1 MTDRQNSRRFLLLFL
16 GVLSAFG
23 PFIMDMYLPTLPA
36 MADFF
41 HTSSSMV
48 QLGLTTSMIGLAA
61 GQLIFGPLSD
71 KCGRRPPLLLAMILF
86 LLATVGCIFSH
97 TISQFVTS
105 RFLQGI
111 AGAGG
116 VVISRSIATD
126 EYSGQQLA
134 GMLAVIGGINGI
146 ATVIAPIGGGIQAQI
161 ASWQGIFI
169 CLFFMGVVLLSGS
182 LHLNESLPAKHRQ
195 TVSWQD
201 LYHSFG
207 EVLRNRRYVGYV
219 LQYGFTMG
227 ILFVNISSAPFI
239 MQQHY
244 GLSPLSFSLC
254 FGINAIA
261 MVISSAI
268 SIKLPT
274 MERAL
279 YIGSRGMLS
288 VSALLMVFLSLKS
301 DFWIYELLIFALLS
315 MIGMTFTASNT
326 LAMECERRNAGI
338 ASALLGATGF
348 AFGGIVSPL
357 VSLGDMMTSTGILF
371 LAGSACTYACTRYV
385 LSQSVQ
391 PSGVLYH

>member
-1 MTDRQNSRRFLLLFL
+1 
-16 GVLSAFG
+16 
-23 PFIMDMYLPTLPA
+23 
-36 MADFF
+36 
-41 HTSSSMV
+41 
-48 QLGLTTSMIGLAA
+48 
-61 GQLIFGPLSD
+61 
-71 KCGRRPPLLLAMILF
+71 
-86 LLATVGCIFSH
+86 
-97 TISQFVTS
+97 
-105 RFLQGI
+105 
-111 AGAGG
+111 
-116 VVISRSIATD
+116 
-126 EYSGQQLA
+126 
-134 GMLAVIGGINGI
+134 
-146 ATVIAPIGGGIQAQI
+146 
-161 ASWQGIFI
+161 
-169 CLFFMGVVLLSGS
+169 
-182 LHLNESLPAKHRQ
+182 
-195 TVSWQD
+195 
-201 LYHSFG
+201 
-207 EVLRNRRYVGYV
+207 
-219 LQYGFTMG
+219 MG

-261 MVISSAI
+261 MVIFSAI

-288 VSALLMVFLSLKS
+288 VSALLMVFLSLGC

-371 LAGSACTYACTRYV
+371 LAGSACAYACTRYV

-391 PSGVLYH
+391 PSGVLYHWKLLWRSFLTKR